1 MVKPALQQELRTEH
15 SETARVADFLRFP
28 ISVRFNPQV
37 AQTPR
42 RDPAELWALCARLP
56 TVTAASPGTARSS
69 RLIKAEPRAPRHL
82 LAQYWKHNHNTLQ
95 STLATSHKNKNKIK
109 NKPRPSALTQQ
120 RVTEDGG
127 LVFCILAHTIPQSHH
142 LACSASWARFRCWKV
157 FPVSRGTDPGPG
169 IYLKGSNF
177 VQNLL

>member
-42 RDPAELWALCARLP
+42 RDPAVLWALCARLP

-95 STLATSHKNKNKIK
+95 STLATSHKKNKIK

-127 LVFCILAHTIPQSHH
+127 LVFLFFSTHDSTKSPLGMLSE
-142 LACSASWARFRCWKV
+142 L
-157 FPVSRGTDPGPG
+157 G
-169 IYLKGSNF
+169 
-177 VQNLL
+177 